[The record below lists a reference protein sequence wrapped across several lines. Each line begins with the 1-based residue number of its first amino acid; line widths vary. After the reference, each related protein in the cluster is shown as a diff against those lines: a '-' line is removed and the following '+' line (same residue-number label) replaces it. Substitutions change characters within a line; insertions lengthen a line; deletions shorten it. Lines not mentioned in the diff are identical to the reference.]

1 MGAVGRQGP
10 GRARGLQAPTGA
22 AKAVSRRLPALDR
35 PPTRAPA
42 PPAPQA
48 GTAAGGPAPHAGPAG
63 GPAPKVGAPRPRTV
77 LALGRGGGRRS
88 GRRRPRSPGAPMSD
102 VYCPICDRRINWTA
116 TPPYRIGAQGQAELL
131 VQDSLES
138 EASWRDR
145 LTMAYRPCGEVGQAG
160 THLLPY
166 DYADY
171 TPVTIGMIGHSKA
184 GKTHLLAA
192 MISRLCSN
200 DPVLDRLGLR
210 VSPLDLAV
218 HQRSVTEFCDA
229 LKVTNAENRSFAV
242 TFFDLAGERLARP
255 NNEEVRF
262 YASAKAL
269 VFVVDPE
276 SLPKRAEPRTAGD
289 ASFEVALRR
298 LGSRPR
304 PSATEAFH
312 PVAAAVVVA
321 KADLIRFEDRLVS
334 DWLALGSA
342 EEEVE
347 LRTVE
352 RESEDVYAYLT
363 QRGAAQWLRPAQE
376 CYRSTLHFASATNS
390 QAAER
395 NQATQRIFPG
405 AFRQC
410 RVLKPLLAV
419 FAMTGIL
426 DESALLPSSE
436 EPR

>member
-1 MGAVGRQGP
+1 
-10 GRARGLQAPTGA
+10 
-22 AKAVSRRLPALDR
+22 
-35 PPTRAPA
+35 
-42 PPAPQA
+42 
-48 GTAAGGPAPHAGPAG
+48 
-63 GPAPKVGAPRPRTV
+63 
-77 LALGRGGGRRS
+77 
-88 GRRRPRSPGAPMSD
+88 MSD

-218 HQRSVTEFCDA
+218 HQRYVTEYITPLILHRTELAGTPATAVIEFCDA